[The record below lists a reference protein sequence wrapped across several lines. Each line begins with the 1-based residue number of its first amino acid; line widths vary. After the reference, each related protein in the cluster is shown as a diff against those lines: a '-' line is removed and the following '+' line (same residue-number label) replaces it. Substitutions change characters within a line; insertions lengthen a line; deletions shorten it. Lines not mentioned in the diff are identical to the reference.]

1 MTKSNKD
8 LIQKISTNLY
18 SLSPVVIEGSA
29 ETNKSEILLKLCDLL
44 CENGIITNYKIR
56 YSWDILDSLI
66 QALSEH
72 GMLEWKK
79 DFLNSEIIVIEDFQ
93 YLKEKTAIAE
103 ELYKIFKS
111 ANVPVIITTSIP
123 ITNKNFYCEDL
134 VAFLK
139 RGTIVNLNEE
149 TA

>member
-1 MTKSNKD
+1 MTESAKN
-8 LIQKISTNLY
+8 LIQKISTNIN

-29 ETNKSEILLKLCDLL
+29 KTNKREMLRELCDLL
-44 CENGIITNYKIR
+44 CQNGTITNYKTR
-56 YSWDILDSLI
+56 YSWDVLDSLI
-66 QALSEH
+66 QALCEH

-103 ELYKIFKS
+103 ELYKIFES

-123 ITNKNFYCEDL
+123 VTNENFYCGDL
-134 VAFLK
+134 VAFLQ
-139 RGTIVNLNEE
+139 RGTIINLNEGI
-149 TA
+149 A